1 MRKLISKIKAFI
13 ARLFIRNAVKQS
25 VCCAACKN
33 EAIKILIDTPFCV
46 AVCENHLEIGKT
58 EIKNARVRAYIKLG
72 CTEDKAKQLAG

>member
-33 EAIKILIDTPFCV
+33 EATTIIVDNPFCV
-46 AVCENHLEIGKT
+46 AVCEDHRELAKVEVKS
-58 EIKNARVRAYIKLG
+58 ARVRAYIKMG
-72 CTEDKAKQLAG
+72 CTEERAKQLAG